1 VSSELRAESIVVN
14 GTKISYRHNLTGERD
29 VALLLH
35 GLGGDHRGL
44 LQVAQALP
52 DVDVV
57 IPDVPGYGDS
67 APLTVPHTLANYA
80 AAVEAL
86 RVALDLGPVHLIG
99 HSLGASIALLHA
111 ATYSTAAEPATHTA
125 ADSPALPSPAA
136 YPIGSPPAAV
146 EPAAARS
153 AASQPDASHSAAA
166 HSAASHPTA
175 AEPAAAHSAV
185 PLPTAAE
192 PAAAH
197 SAASHRAAAEL
208 PAAHSAV
215 PLPTAA
221 GLAAAHSAASHRAAA
236 DSAAHSPSA
245 HSIASHPVAA
255 HSAAAES
262 AAVQPA
268 ALRPATQPSA
278 VPPALRSLTLLNPV
292 STANNVTANLGKLY
306 YRVAAALPA
315 RAARFWLASKPA
327 VYIADAMI
335 IVSKD
340 KAIRRRILDED
351 YENYARASVPAMIES
366 FLSYYDTDFEQRAA
380 HVAVDTL
387 LLTGDADR
395 IAPVASVTALAAAI
409 PSATLRVLPGGGHLL
424 PMETP
429 ADVAEPLT
437 AFLRDRLSRTVTDP
451 TESV

>member
-1 VSSELRAESIVVN
+1 VNEASLESGALRAESIVVN
-14 GTKISYRHNLTGERD
+14 GTRISYWHNTSATGSARTRD
-29 VALLLH
+29 TALLLH

-44 LQVAQALP
+44 VALAAGLR

-67 APLTVPHTLANYA
+67 APLARSHSLANYA

-86 RVALDLGPVHLIG
+86 RVALALGPVHLIG

-111 ATYSTAAEPATHTA
+111 SGY
-125 ADSPALPSPAA
+125 
-136 YPIGSPPAAV
+136 
-146 EPAAARS
+146 
-153 AASQPDASHSAAA
+153 
-166 HSAASHPTA
+166 
-175 AEPAAAHSAV
+175 
-185 PLPTAAE
+185 
-192 PAAAH
+192 
-197 SAASHRAAAEL
+197 
-208 PAAHSAV
+208 
-215 PLPTAA
+215 
-221 GLAAAHSAASHRAAA
+221 
-236 DSAAHSPSA
+236 
-245 HSIASHPVAA
+245 
-255 HSAAAES
+255 
-262 AAVQPA
+262 PA
-268 ALRPATQPSA
+268 ALR
-278 VPPALRSLTLLNPV
+278 SLSLINPV

-340 KAIRRRILDED
+340 KAVRRRILDED

-366 FLSYYDTDFEQRAA
+366 FLSYYETDFEERAA
-380 HVAVDTL
+380 HVTAPTL

-395 IAPVASVTALAAAI
+395 IAPVASVSALAAAV
-409 PSATLRVLPGGGHLL
+409 PAATVRVLRGAGHLA

-429 ADVAEPLT
+429 ADVLGPLNT
-437 AFLRDRLSRTVTDP
+437 FLGDLRTGTVADP

>member
-1 VSSELRAESIVVN
+1 MVN
-14 GTKISYRHNLTGERD
+14 GTRISYRHNLTGDRE

-44 LQVAQALP
+44 LQVAAGLP

-67 APLTVPHTLANYA
+67 APLAVPHTLANYA
-80 AAVEAL
+80 AAVEAF

-111 ATYSTAAEPATHTA
+111 ATYSPAPPSLAAHPARSTAPH
-125 ADSPALPSPAA
+125 PAA
-136 YPIGSPPAAV
+136 P
-146 EPAAARS
+146 
-153 AASQPDASHSAAA
+153 H
-166 HSAASHPTA
+166 
-175 AEPAAAHSAV
+175 
-185 PLPTAAE
+185 
-192 PAAAH
+192 
-197 SAASHRAAAEL
+197 
-208 PAAHSAV
+208 
-215 PLPTAA
+215 
-221 GLAAAHSAASHRAAA
+221 LAAAHPAA
-236 DSAAHSPSA
+236 
-245 HSIASHPVAA
+245 V
-255 HSAAAES
+255 HSA
-262 AAVQPA
+262 
-268 ALRPATQPSA
+268 
-278 VPPALRSLTLLNPV
+278 ALRSLTLLNPV
-292 STANNVTANLGKLY
+292 STASNFTANLGKLY
-306 YRVAAALPA
+306 YRIAAALPA

-327 VYIADAMI
+327 VYIADAMV

-340 KAIRRRILDED
+340 KAVRRRILDED
-351 YENYARASVPAMIES
+351 YQNYARASVPAMIES
-366 FLSYYDTDFEQRAA
+366 FLSYYDTGFEQRAA

-429 ADVAEPLT
+429 ADVAEPLA
-437 AFLRDRLSRTVTDP
+437 AFLRERLSRTVANP

>member
-1 VSSELRAESIVVN
+1 VSSALRAESIVVN
-14 GTKISYRHNLTGERD
+14 GTKISYRHNLTGERE

-44 LQVAQALP
+44 LQVAEGLP

-67 APLTVPHTLANYA
+67 APLTVPHSLANYA

-111 ATYSTAAEPATHTA
+111 ATYSSAT
-125 ADSPALPSPAA
+125 DP
-136 YPIGSPPAAV
+136 
-146 EPAAARS
+146 
-153 AASQPDASHSAAA
+153 
-166 HSAASHPTA
+166 AASHP
-175 AEPAAAHSAV
+175 AAAI
-185 PLPTAAE
+185 
-192 PAAAH
+192 
-197 SAASHRAAAEL
+197 
-208 PAAHSAV
+208 
-215 PLPTAA
+215 
-221 GLAAAHSAASHRAAA
+221 
-236 DSAAHSPSA
+236 PS
-245 HSIASHPVAA
+245 
-255 HSAAAES
+255 
-262 AAVQPA
+262 
-268 ALRPATQPSA
+268 
-278 VPPALRSLTLLNPV
+278 ALRSLTLLNPV
-292 STANNVTANLGKLY
+292 STAHNVTANLGKLY

-327 VYIADAMI
+327 VYIADAMV

-340 KAIRRRILDED
+340 KTVRRRILDED
-351 YENYARASVPAMIES
+351 YQNYARASVPAMIES

-409 PSATLRVLPGGGHLL
+409 PSATLCVLPGGGHLL

-429 ADVAEPLT
+429 ADVAKPLT
-437 AFLRDRLSRTVTDP
+437 AFLRERLSRTVANP